1 MPIAVGDSV
10 TRTRTITDADIR
22 AFADA
27 ADDHNPVHMDE
38 DYAAGTPFKARIAHG
53 LLVASLI
60 ASALASDLPG
70 AGSVYL
76 GQELKFKKP
85 VYIGDTITATVT
97 VTKYNERRRIAV
109 IETVVRNQNGD
120 VVIEGEA
127 TVIAPET

>member
-1 MPIAVGDSV
+1 
-10 TRTRTITDADIR
+10 
-22 AFADA
+22 
-27 ADDHNPVHMDE
+27 
-38 DYAAGTPFKARIAHG
+38 
-53 LLVASLI
+53 
-60 ASALASDLPG
+60 LASDLPG